1 MGGVEQAIE
10 GGREGNREGMG
21 FEADGTRKA
30 EDGEVGEEFFVIG
43 GEGFDGDDAGNGEA
57 RGERAE
63 GVAIGS

>member
-1 MGGVEQAIE
+1 
-10 GGREGNREGMG
+10 MG